1 MAFSQG
7 SFFQESSM
15 NAFKRKFSRV
25 RMLFATPADDT
36 RSVREICDIRSA
48 FVKEAERLALTVLII
63 ASTFA
68 LATVLGL
75 LLYGFKVSHV
85 RLLFVAIGFAS
96 AYFGVFAA
104 SGVYTSSKCDPFK
117 VSQSKRRFA
126 RPVAAR
132 R

>member
-1 MAFSQG
+1 
-7 SFFQESSM
+7 M
-15 NAFKRKFSRV
+15 NAFKRKGFFSRV

-48 FVKEAERLALTVLII
+48 FAKEAERLALTILTI
-63 ASTFA
+63 AFA
-68 LATVLGL
+68 FTLATVLGL
-75 LLYGFKVSHV
+75 LLYGVKVSTV
-85 RLLFVAIGFAS
+85 RLLFVALGFVLAH
-96 AYFGVFAA
+96 FGVFAA
-104 SGVYTSSKCDPFK
+104 SVAYMSAKCDPSK